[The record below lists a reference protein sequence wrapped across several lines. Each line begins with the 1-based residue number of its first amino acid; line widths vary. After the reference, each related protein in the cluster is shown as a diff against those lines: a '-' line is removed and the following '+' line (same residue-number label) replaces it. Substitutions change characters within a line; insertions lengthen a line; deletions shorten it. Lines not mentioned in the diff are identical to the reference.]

1 MSTKVDID
9 HLRKWIGKIDNV
21 TDYVTPIVEQRYRA
35 TLNMDIGNPKDGDP
49 VTSGLHWMLGWNLVK
64 NDELGVDSHP
74 ALGEFLP
81 PVPLPR
87 RMWAGSEI
95 KVLKPIRVGD
105 KVIKQSTVADI
116 QVKEG
121 RTGLLCFVTAEYN
134 FLVNNEVTIN
144 EKHNIVYRDI
154 SKSGGGSGYSKEI
167 PERADLS
174 EKIFMHPT
182 ILFRYSAIGFVGHRI
197 HYDHPY
203 TVNEENYPGLIVHG
217 PLQAT
222 YLLRAAEKLMGKQ
235 VKSFTHK
242 VMAPVF
248 ANSEYIVG
256 VDKMN
261 DGSVSCWGATKEFGV
276 TMSCLLYT
284 SPSPRDLSTSRMPS
298 SA

>member
-134 FLVNNEVTIN
+134 FLVNDEVTIN

-203 TVNEENYPGLIVHG
+203 TINEENYPGLIVHG

-222 YLLRAAEKLMGKQ
+222 YLLRAAEKLMGKP

-256 VDKMN
+256 VDKMD

-276 TMSCLLYT
+276 TM
-284 SPSPRDLSTSRMPS
+284 R
-298 SA
+298 AEAKF

>member
-154 SKSGGGSGYSKEI
+154 SKSGGGSGYSKDI
-167 PERADLS
+167 PEKADLS

-217 PLQAT
+217 PLQST
-222 YLLRAAEKLMGKQ
+222 YLLRAAEKLMGKP

-248 ANSEYIVG
+248 ADSEYMVG
-256 VDKMN
+256 VDKMD

-276 TMSCLLYT
+276 TM
-284 SPSPRDLSTSRMPS
+284 R
-298 SA
+298 AEAKF

>member
-105 KVIKQSTVADI
+105 KVTKQSTVADI

-134 FLVNNEVTIN
+134 FLVNDEVTIN

-154 SKSGGGSGYSKEI
+154 SKSGGGSGYSKDI
-167 PERADLS
+167 PEKADLS

-222 YLLRAAEKLMGKQ
+222 YLLRAAEKLMGKP

-248 ANSEYIVG
+248 ANSEYMVG
-256 VDKMN
+256 VDKMD

-276 TMSCLLYT
+276 TM
-284 SPSPRDLSTSRMPS
+284 R
-298 SA
+298 AEAKF

>member
-134 FLVNNEVTIN
+134 FLVNDEVTIN

-154 SKSGGGSGYSKEI
+154 SKSGGGSGYSKDI
-167 PERADLS
+167 PEKADLS

-222 YLLRAAEKLMGKQ
+222 YLLRAAEKLMSKP

-248 ANSEYIVG
+248 ADSEYMVG
-256 VDKMN
+256 VDKM
-261 DGSVSCWGATKEFGV
+261 DDSSASCWGATKEFGV
-276 TMSCLLYT
+276 TM
-284 SPSPRDLSTSRMPS
+284 R
-298 SA
+298 AEAKF

>member
-134 FLVNNEVTIN
+134 FLVNDEVTIN

-154 SKSGGGSGYSKEI
+154 SKSGGGSGYSKDI
-167 PERADLS
+167 PEKADLS

-222 YLLRAAEKLMGKQ
+222 YLLRAAEKLMGKP

-248 ANSEYIVG
+248 ADSEYMVG
-256 VDKMN
+256 VDKMD
-261 DGSVSCWGATKEFGV
+261 DGSVSCWGATKDFGV
-276 TMSCLLYT
+276 TM
-284 SPSPRDLSTSRMPS
+284 R
-298 SA
+298 AEAKF

>member
-35 TLNMDIGNPKDGDP
+35 TLNMDIGNPKDGEP

-134 FLVNNEVTIN
+134 FLVNDEVTIN

-154 SKSGGGSGYSKEI
+154 SKSGGGSGYSKDI
-167 PERADLS
+167 PEKADLS

-182 ILFRYSAIGFVGHRI
+182 ILFRYSAIGCVGHRI

-222 YLLRAAEKLMGKQ
+222 YLLRAAEKLMGKP

-248 ANSEYIVG
+248 ADSEYMVG
-256 VDKMN
+256 VDKMD

-276 TMSCLLYT
+276 TM
-284 SPSPRDLSTSRMPS
+284 R
-298 SA
+298 AEAKF

>member
-121 RTGLLCFVTAEYN
+121 RTGILCFVTAEYN
-134 FLVNNEVTIN
+134 FLVNDEVTIN

-154 SKSGGGSGYSKEI
+154 SKSGGGSGYSKDI
-167 PERADLS
+167 PEKADLS

-222 YLLRAAEKLMGKQ
+222 YLLRAAEKLMGKP
-235 VKSFTHK
+235 VKLFTHK

-248 ANSEYIVG
+248 ADSEYMVG
-256 VDKMN
+256 VDKMD

-276 TMSCLLYT
+276 TM
-284 SPSPRDLSTSRMPS
+284 R
-298 SA
+298 AEAKF

>member
-21 TDYVTPIVEQRYRA
+21 TDYVTPLVEQRYRA
-35 TLNMDIGNPKDGDP
+35 TLNMDIGNPKDGEP

-64 NDELGVDSHP
+64 NDELGIDSHP

-105 KVIKQSTVADI
+105 KVVKQSTVADI

-134 FLVNNEVTIN
+134 FLVNDEVTIN

-248 ANSEYIVG
+248 ANSEYMVG
-256 VDKMN
+256 VDKM
-261 DGSVSCWGATKEFGV
+261 DDDSVSCWGATKEFGV
-276 TMSCLLYT
+276 TM
-284 SPSPRDLSTSRMPS
+284 R
-298 SA
+298 AEAKF

>member
-134 FLVNNEVTIN
+134 FLVNDEVTIN

-154 SKSGGGSGYSKEI
+154 SKSGGGSGYSKDI
-167 PERADLS
+167 PEKADLS

-222 YLLRAAEKLMGKQ
+222 YLLRAAEKLMGKP

-248 ANSEYIVG
+248 ADREYMVG
-256 VDKMN
+256 VDKMD

-276 TMSCLLYT
+276 TM
-284 SPSPRDLSTSRMPS
+284 R
-298 SA
+298 AEAKF

>member
-21 TDYVTPIVEQRYRA
+21 TDFVTPIVEQRYRA

-134 FLVNNEVTIN
+134 FLVNDEVTIN

-154 SKSGGGSGYSKEI
+154 SKSGGGSGYSKDI
-167 PERADLS
+167 PEKADLS

-222 YLLRAAEKLMGKQ
+222 YLLRAAEKLMGKP

-256 VDKMN
+256 VDKI
-261 DGSVSCWGATKEFGV
+261 DDVSVSCWGATKEFGV
-276 TMSCLLYT
+276 TM
-284 SPSPRDLSTSRMPS
+284 R
-298 SA
+298 AEAKF

>member
-35 TLNMDIGNPKDGDP
+35 TLNMDIGNPKDGEP

-105 KVIKQSTVADI
+105 KVVKQSTVADI

-134 FLVNNEVTIN
+134 FLVNDEVTIN

-222 YLLRAAEKLMGKQ
+222 YLLRAAEKLMDKQ

-248 ANSEYIVG
+248 ANSEYMVG
-256 VDKMN
+256 VDKMD

-276 TMSCLLYT
+276 TM
-284 SPSPRDLSTSRMPS
+284 R
-298 SA
+298 AEAKF

>member
-35 TLNMDIGNPKDGDP
+35 TLNMDVGNPKDGDP

-154 SKSGGGSGYSKEI
+154 SKSGGGSGYSKDI
-167 PERADLS
+167 PEKADLS

-222 YLLRAAEKLMGKQ
+222 YLLRAAEKLTGKP

-256 VDKMN
+256 VDKID

-276 TMSCLLYT
+276 TM
-284 SPSPRDLSTSRMPS
+284 R
-298 SA
+298 AEAKF

>member
-134 FLVNNEVTIN
+134 FLVNDEVTIN

-154 SKSGGGSGYSKEI
+154 SKSGGGSGYSKDI
-167 PERADLS
+167 PEKADLS

-222 YLLRAAEKLMGKQ
+222 YLLRAAEKLMGKP
-235 VKSFTHK
+235 VKLFTHK

-248 ANSEYIVG
+248 ANSEYMVG
-256 VDKMN
+256 VDKMD

-276 TMSCLLYT
+276 TM
-284 SPSPRDLSTSRMPS
+284 R
-298 SA
+298 AEAKF

>member
-9 HLRKWIGKIDNV
+9 HLRKWVGKIDNV

-134 FLVNNEVTIN
+134 FLVNDEVTIN

-154 SKSGGGSGYSKEI
+154 SKSGGGSGYSKDI
-167 PERADLS
+167 PEKADLS

-222 YLLRAAEKLMGKQ
+222 YLLRAAEKLMGKP

-248 ANSEYIVG
+248 AGSEYMVG
-256 VDKMN
+256 VDKMD

-276 TMSCLLYT
+276 TM
-284 SPSPRDLSTSRMPS
+284 R
-298 SA
+298 AEAKF

>member
-105 KVIKQSTVADI
+105 KVVKQSTVADI

-134 FLVNNEVTIN
+134 FLVNDEVTIN

-154 SKSGGGSGYSKEI
+154 SKSGGGSGYSKDI
-167 PERADLS
+167 PEKADLS

-182 ILFRYSAIGFVGHRI
+182 IWFRYSAIGFVGHRI

-222 YLLRAAEKLMGKQ
+222 YLLRAAEKLMGKP

-248 ANSEYIVG
+248 ANSEYMVG
-256 VDKMN
+256 VDKMD

-276 TMSCLLYT
+276 TM
-284 SPSPRDLSTSRMPS
+284 R
-298 SA
+298 AEAKF

>member
-35 TLNMDIGNPKDGDP
+35 TLNMDIGNPKHGEP

-105 KVIKQSTVADI
+105 KVVKQSTVADI

-134 FLVNNEVTIN
+134 FLVNDEVTIN

-154 SKSGGGSGYSKEI
+154 SKTGGGSGYSKEI

-182 ILFRYSAIGFVGHRI
+182 ILFRYYAIGFVGHRI

-248 ANSEYIVG
+248 ANSEYMVG
-256 VDKMN
+256 VDKMD

-276 TMSCLLYT
+276 TM
-284 SPSPRDLSTSRMPS
+284 R
-298 SA
+298 AEAKF

>member
-134 FLVNNEVTIN
+134 FLVNDEVTIN

-154 SKSGGGSGYSKEI
+154 SKSGGGSGYSKDI
-167 PERADLS
+167 PEKADLS

-203 TVNEENYPGLIVHG
+203 TVNEENYLGLIVHG

-248 ANSEYIVG
+248 ANSEYMVG
-256 VDKMN
+256 VDKMD

-276 TMSCLLYT
+276 TM
-284 SPSPRDLSTSRMPS
+284 R
-298 SA
+298 AEAKF

>member
-9 HLRKWIGKIDNV
+9 HLRKWIGKIDDV

-134 FLVNNEVTIN
+134 FLVNDEVTIN

-154 SKSGGGSGYSKEI
+154 SKSGGGSGYSKDI
-167 PERADLS
+167 PEKADLS

-222 YLLRAAEKLMGKQ
+222 YLLRAAEKLMGKP

-248 ANSEYIVG
+248 ADSEYMVG
-256 VDKMN
+256 VDKMD

-276 TMSCLLYT
+276 TM
-284 SPSPRDLSTSRMPS
+284 R
-298 SA
+298 AEAKF

>member
-134 FLVNNEVTIN
+134 FLVNDEVTIN

-154 SKSGGGSGYSKEI
+154 SKSGGGSGYSKDI
-167 PERADLS
+167 PEKADLS

-222 YLLRAAEKLMGKQ
+222 YLLRAAEKLMGKP

-248 ANSEYIVG
+248 ADSEYMVG
-256 VDKMN
+256 VDKM
-261 DGSVSCWGATKEFGV
+261 DHGSVSCWGATKEFGV
-276 TMSCLLYT
+276 TM
-284 SPSPRDLSTSRMPS
+284 R
-298 SA
+298 AEAKF

>member
-105 KVIKQSTVADI
+105 KVVKQSTVADI

-134 FLVNNEVTIN
+134 FLVNDEVTIN

-167 PERADLS
+167 PEKADLS

-248 ANSEYIVG
+248 ANSEYMVG
-256 VDKMN
+256 VDKMD

-276 TMSCLLYT
+276 TM
-284 SPSPRDLSTSRMPS
+284 R
-298 SA
+298 AEAKF

>member
-9 HLRKWIGKIDNV
+9 HLRNWIGKIDNV

-134 FLVNNEVTIN
+134 FLVNDEVTIN

-222 YLLRAAEKLMGKQ
+222 YLLRAAEKLMGKP

-248 ANSEYIVG
+248 ANSEYMVG
-256 VDKMN
+256 VDKMD

-276 TMSCLLYT
+276 TM
-284 SPSPRDLSTSRMPS
+284 R
-298 SA
+298 AEAKF

>member
-35 TLNMDIGNPKDGDP
+35 TLNMDIGNPKDGDQ

-134 FLVNNEVTIN
+134 FLVNDEVTIN

-154 SKSGGGSGYSKEI
+154 SKSGGGSGYSKDI
-167 PERADLS
+167 PEKADLS

-222 YLLRAAEKLMGKQ
+222 YLLRAAEKLMGKP

-256 VDKMN
+256 VDKMD

-276 TMSCLLYT
+276 TM
-284 SPSPRDLSTSRMPS
+284 R
-298 SA
+298 AEAKF

>member
-1 MSTKVDID
+1 MSTKVDIN

-21 TDYVTPIVEQRYRA
+21 TDYVTPLVEQRYRA
-35 TLNMDIGNPKDGDP
+35 TLNMDIGDPKEGDA

-105 KVIKQSTVADI
+105 KVVKQSTVADI

-134 FLVNNEVTIN
+134 YLVNDEVTIN

-154 SKSGGGSGYSKEI
+154 SKSGGGSGYSKEV
-167 PERADLS
+167 PEKADLS

-182 ILFRYSAIGFVGHRI
+182 ILYRYSAIGFVGHRI

-222 YLLRAAEKLMGKQ
+222 YLLRAAEKLMGRP
-235 VKSFTHK
+235 VKTFTHK

-248 ANSEYIVG
+248 ANSEYMVG
-256 VDKMN
+256 ADKMD

-276 TMSCLLYT
+276 TM
-284 SPSPRDLSTSRMPS
+284 R
-298 SA
+298 AEAKF

>member
-134 FLVNNEVTIN
+134 FLVNDEVTIN

-154 SKSGGGSGYSKEI
+154 SKSGGGSGYSKDI
-167 PERADLS
+167 PEKADLS

-256 VDKMN
+256 VDKM
-261 DGSVSCWGATKEFGV
+261 DDSSVSCWGATKEFGV
-276 TMSCLLYT
+276 TM
-284 SPSPRDLSTSRMPS
+284 R
-298 SA
+298 AEAKF

>member
-87 RMWAGSEI
+87 RMWAGSQI

-105 KVIKQSTVADI
+105 KVIKQSSVADI

-134 FLVNNEVTIN
+134 FLVNDEVTIN

-154 SKSGGGSGYSKEI
+154 SKSGGGSGYSKDI
-167 PERADLS
+167 PEKADLS

-222 YLLRAAEKLMGKQ
+222 YLLRAAEKLMGKP

-248 ANSEYIVG
+248 ANSEYMVG
-256 VDKMN
+256 VDKMD

-276 TMSCLLYT
+276 TM
-284 SPSPRDLSTSRMPS
+284 R
-298 SA
+298 AEAKF

>member
-134 FLVNNEVTIN
+134 FLVNDEVTIN

-154 SKSGGGSGYSKEI
+154 SKSGGGSGYSKDI
-167 PERADLS
+167 PEKADLS

-222 YLLRAAEKLMGKQ
+222 YLLRAAEKLIGKP

-248 ANSEYIVG
+248 ADSEYMVG
-256 VDKMN
+256 VDKMD

-276 TMSCLLYT
+276 TM
-284 SPSPRDLSTSRMPS
+284 R
-298 SA
+298 AEAKF

>member
-74 ALGEFLP
+74 ALGDFLP

-134 FLVNNEVTIN
+134 FLVNDEVTIN

-154 SKSGGGSGYSKEI
+154 SKSGGGSGYSKDI
-167 PERADLS
+167 PEKADLS

-222 YLLRAAEKLMGKQ
+222 YLLRAAEKLMGKP

-248 ANSEYIVG
+248 ADSEYMVG
-256 VDKMN
+256 VDKMD

-276 TMSCLLYT
+276 TM
-284 SPSPRDLSTSRMPS
+284 R
-298 SA
+298 AEAKF

>member
-134 FLVNNEVTIN
+134 FLVNDEVTIN

-154 SKSGGGSGYSKEI
+154 SKSGGGSGYSKDI
-167 PERADLS
+167 PEKADLI

-222 YLLRAAEKLMGKQ
+222 YLLRAAEKLMGKP

-248 ANSEYIVG
+248 ADSEYMVG
-256 VDKMN
+256 VDKMD
-261 DGSVSCWGATKEFGV
+261 DGSASCWGATKEFGV
-276 TMSCLLYT
+276 TM
-284 SPSPRDLSTSRMPS
+284 R
-298 SA
+298 AEAKF

>member
-105 KVIKQSTVADI
+105 KVVKQSTVADI

-134 FLVNNEVTIN
+134 FLVNDKVTIN

-248 ANSEYIVG
+248 ANSEYMVG
-256 VDKMN
+256 VDKMD

-276 TMSCLLYT
+276 TM
-284 SPSPRDLSTSRMPS
+284 R
-298 SA
+298 AEAKF

>member
-134 FLVNNEVTIN
+134 FLVNDEVTIN

-154 SKSGGGSGYSKEI
+154 SKSGGGSGYSKDI
-167 PERADLS
+167 PEKADLS

-222 YLLRAAEKLMGKQ
+222 YLLRAAEKLMGKP

-248 ANSEYIVG
+248 ANSEYMVG
-256 VDKMN
+256 VDKMDN
-261 DGSVSCWGATKEFGV
+261 GSVSCWGATKEFGV
-276 TMSCLLYT
+276 TM
-284 SPSPRDLSTSRMPS
+284 R
-298 SA
+298 AEAKF

>member
-1 MSTKVDID
+1 MSTNVDID

-154 SKSGGGSGYSKEI
+154 SKSGGGSGYSKDI
-167 PERADLS
+167 PEKADLS

-248 ANSEYIVG
+248 ADSEYMVG
-256 VDKMN
+256 VDKMDN
-261 DGSVSCWGATKEFGV
+261 GSVSCWGATKEFGV
-276 TMSCLLYT
+276 TM
-284 SPSPRDLSTSRMPS
+284 R
-298 SA
+298 AEAKF

>member
-134 FLVNNEVTIN
+134 FLVNDEVTIN

-167 PERADLS
+167 PERADLC

-248 ANSEYIVG
+248 ANSEYMVG
-256 VDKMN
+256 VDKMD

-276 TMSCLLYT
+276 TM
-284 SPSPRDLSTSRMPS
+284 R
-298 SA
+298 AEAKF

>member
-134 FLVNNEVTIN
+134 FLVNDEVTIN

-154 SKSGGGSGYSKEI
+154 SKSGGGSGYSKDI
-167 PERADLS
+167 PEKADLS

-222 YLLRAAEKLMGKQ
+222 YLLRAAEKLMGKP

-248 ANSEYIVG
+248 ADSEYMVG
-256 VDKMN
+256 VDKMD

-276 TMSCLLYT
+276 TM
-284 SPSPRDLSTSRMPS
+284 RAEAIFNGVKDDRFNKNF
-298 SA
+298 

>member
-35 TLNMDIGNPKDGDP
+35 TLNMDIGNPQDGEP

-105 KVIKQSTVADI
+105 KVVKQSTVADI

-134 FLVNNEVTIN
+134 FLVNDEVTIN

-248 ANSEYIVG
+248 ANSEYMVG
-256 VDKMN
+256 VDKMD

-276 TMSCLLYT
+276 TM
-284 SPSPRDLSTSRMPS
+284 R
-298 SA
+298 AEAKF

>member
-1 MSTKVDID
+1 MSKNVDID

-134 FLVNNEVTIN
+134 YLVNDEVTIN

-154 SKSGGGSGYSKEI
+154 SKSGGGSGYSKDI
-167 PERADLS
+167 PEKADLS

-222 YLLRAAEKLMGKQ
+222 YLLRAAEKLIGKQ

-248 ANSEYIVG
+248 ADSEYMVG
-256 VDKMN
+256 VDKMDN
-261 DGSVSCWGATKEFGV
+261 GSVSCWGATKEFGV
-276 TMSCLLYT
+276 TM
-284 SPSPRDLSTSRMPS
+284 R
-298 SA
+298 AEAKF

>member
-35 TLNMDIGNPKDGDP
+35 TLNMDIGNPQDGEP

-64 NDELGVDSHP
+64 NNELGVDSHP

-105 KVIKQSTVADI
+105 KVVKQSTVADI

-134 FLVNNEVTIN
+134 FLVNDEVTIN

-248 ANSEYIVG
+248 ANSEYMVG
-256 VDKMN
+256 VDKMD

-276 TMSCLLYT
+276 TM
-284 SPSPRDLSTSRMPS
+284 R
-298 SA
+298 AEAKF

>member
-35 TLNMDIGNPKDGDP
+35 TLNMDIGNPKDGEP

-95 KVLKPIRVGD
+95 KVLKPIKVGD
-105 KVIKQSTVADI
+105 KVVKQSTVADI

-134 FLVNNEVTIN
+134 FLVNDEVTIN

-248 ANSEYIVG
+248 ANSEYMVG
-256 VDKMN
+256 VDKMD
-261 DGSVSCWGATKEFGV
+261 DGSVNCWGATKEFGV
-276 TMSCLLYT
+276 TM
-284 SPSPRDLSTSRMPS
+284 R
-298 SA
+298 AEAKF

>member
-35 TLNMDIGNPKDGDP
+35 TLNMDIGNPKHGEP

-105 KVIKQSTVADI
+105 KVVKQSTVADI

-134 FLVNNEVTIN
+134 FLVNDEVTIN

-167 PERADLS
+167 PEKADLS

-235 VKSFTHK
+235 VKLFTHK

-248 ANSEYIVG
+248 ANSEYMVG
-256 VDKMN
+256 VDKMD

-276 TMSCLLYT
+276 TM
-284 SPSPRDLSTSRMPS
+284 R
-298 SA
+298 AEAKF

>member
-134 FLVNNEVTIN
+134 FLLNDEVTIN

-154 SKSGGGSGYSKEI
+154 SKSGGGSGYSKDI
-167 PERADLS
+167 PEKADLS

-222 YLLRAAEKLMGKQ
+222 YLLRAAEKLMGKP

-248 ANSEYIVG
+248 ADSEYMVG
-256 VDKMN
+256 VDKMD

-276 TMSCLLYT
+276 TM
-284 SPSPRDLSTSRMPS
+284 R
-298 SA
+298 AEAKF

>member
-64 NDELGVDSHP
+64 NDELGVNSHP

-134 FLVNNEVTIN
+134 FLVNDEVTIN

-154 SKSGGGSGYSKEI
+154 SKSGGGSGYSKDI
-167 PERADLS
+167 PEKADLS

-222 YLLRAAEKLMGKQ
+222 YLLRAAEKLMGKP

-248 ANSEYIVG
+248 ADSEYMVG
-256 VDKMN
+256 VDKMD

-276 TMSCLLYT
+276 TM
-284 SPSPRDLSTSRMPS
+284 R
-298 SA
+298 AEAKF